1 MIRGLVFFVKK
12 VVSFEGV
19 GVRLL
24 VCRENGDILD
34 RSGVTILRRLGDGS
48 PHLGDFC
55 PFRRTYYR
63 TSYLTT
69 MNQQAGRSS
78 KVATQMDSF
87 DSGQFFGGHDFHKS
101 GSFLLCQDC
110 SSSMQVVLFQSFFFE
125 ILTPQNSWED
135 GSNLTLMN
143 IFQFGVAINYRGKRV
158 IVLTIWK
165 RV

>member
-1 MIRGLVFFVKK
+1 
-12 VVSFEGV
+12 
-19 GVRLL
+19 
-24 VCRENGDILD
+24 
-34 RSGVTILRRLGDGS
+34 
-48 PHLGDFC
+48 
-55 PFRRTYYR
+55 
-63 TSYLTT
+63 

-87 DSGQFFGGHDFHKS
+87 DSGQFFFGDNDFHKS